1 MSTNSTVS
9 NAQHLANVANAMLS
23 TGPRTE
29 EGKAKARYNARRHGL
44 TGQFYVM
51 DEADRLAYLDFE
63 NGLFEDLAPATNYER
78 QLAISIAQDHWRM
91 NRVKGIEHNTLGLGH
106 EEHIDDEDIE
116 AASPAAGTAV
126 TNARTWRSDN
136 KGFANMA
143 LYESRLHRIITK
155 NKKDLDELQTKR
167 QAAES
172 AAREEAELLLEEK
185 LAEQDPI
192 DQAQPIQING
202 FVFSSRTLLAEMAH
216 KQAVAA
222 ARWYKSRHWDRT
234 NPPPFALLTFPDAA

>member
-1 MSTNSTVS
+1 MSTEAQIKANQT
-9 NAQHLANVANAMLS
+9 NAQHS
-23 TGPRTE
+23 TGPRTD
-29 EGKAKARYNARRHGL
+29 EGKARSRYNARRHGL

-143 LYESRLHRIITK
+143 LYESRLHRMITK
-155 NKKDLDELQTKR
+155 NKKDLDALQAKR
-167 QAAES
+167 QAAEA
-172 AAREEAELLLEEK
+172 AAREEAELLLTCQ
-185 LAEQDPI
+185 LTQHQPL
-192 DQAQPIQING
+192 DQAKSLQING
-202 FVFSSRTLLAEMAH
+202 FVFSIPDLLRQMNHKQTLAE
-216 KQAVAA
+216 
-222 ARWYKSRHWDRT
+222 ARWYRDHNWDRT
-234 NPPPFALLTFPDAA
+234 KQPPFARLTFPKAA